1 MIKIKIGNILDSKAK
16 TLVNTVNCVGIMGKG
31 IAKDFKIK
39 FPEMFKQYKKKCE
52 RNEVKPGIPY
62 IYKDLSGTRII
73 NFPTK
78 KHWRNYTDLNDVIKG
93 INIFIDRYKEWGVKS
108 VAFPP
113 LGCGNGGLDWEYVGP
128 IMYNKL
134 KNLDIDIELYAPY
147 GTKQEELTKDF
158 LTREVDMSTIKK
170 RLRKK
175 VKPEWILVMKIIEN
189 LNKRPYSKPVGR
201 TIFQKICFASEQIGL
216 VDFNFIKRSY
226 GPFSRETNK
235 AKVSLG
241 NNNILREQ
249 KKGRMFVIELGDSYE
264 YFKQKYEKEIMK
276 NQEKIDMVT
285 DLFQRIKNT
294 DQAEEVAT
302 VLWVERELK
311 KNNDVDHFITDND
324 ILKEIIQWK
333 PLWDKKEKLTHVYDA
348 IVILNMLHWTDVK
361 IKNKEVKKF
370 IKYAV

>member
-1 MIKIKIGNILDSKAK
+1 
-16 TLVNTVNCVGIMGKG
+16 
-31 IAKDFKIK
+31 
-39 FPEMFKQYKKKCE
+39 
-52 RNEVKPGIPY
+52 
-62 IYKDLSGTRII
+62 
-73 NFPTK
+73 
-78 KHWRNYTDLNDVIKG
+78 
-93 INIFIDRYKEWGVKS
+93 
-108 VAFPP
+108 
-113 LGCGNGGLDWEYVGP
+113 
-128 IMYNKL
+128 
-134 KNLDIDIELYAPY
+134 
-147 GTKQEELTKDF
+147 
-158 LTREVDMSTIKK
+158 
-170 RLRKK
+170 
-175 VKPEWILVMKIIEN
+175 MKIIEY

-216 VDFNFIKRSY
+216 VDFNFIKRPY
-226 GPFSRETNK
+226 GPFSRETK
-235 AKVSLG
+235 QAKVTLG

-276 NQEKIDMVT
+276 NQEKINMVT

-348 IVILNMLHWTDVK
+348 IVILNMLNWTDVK